1 MCQPVAS
8 NLTWK
13 QEPNRNIAKLQS
25 LDERFVMPV
34 DAEWPNRGISELVL
48 DGKRFDT
55 CKFLQLHFPGKT
67 ASAPEP
73 VAEAYIRGD
82 DFVVTY
88 TQPPERTIRPQV
100 YWRSLQFGDSTFG
113 VQVIL
118 STQTDQLASEPE
130 SSVVSVFRQADVF
143 SVNAENLQPIERS
156 NAAQRDPDFCT
167 FLIRPHS
174 IPEWSFVQIISPTD
188 LSDSFVRN
196 TADGNLEIGFHLFRH
211 ELEKGVIRRGQVC
224 GVFLPRHNDQQS
236 ATEIYEQLRDWRP
249 PLTT

>member
-1 MCQPVAS
+1 M
-8 NLTWK
+8 TWK

-25 LDERFVMPV
+25 LDERFVIPV
-34 DAEWPNRGISELVL
+34 DAEWPNRGISPLVL
-48 DGKRFDT
+48 NGQRFDT
-55 CKFLQLHFPGKT
+55 CKILQLHFPGKA

-100 YWRSLQFGDSTFG
+100 YWRSLQFGDLTFG

-130 SSVVSVFRQADVF
+130 SSVVSVFDEADVF
-143 SVNAENLQPIERS
+143 SVNAETLLPIERS
-156 NAAQRDPDFCT
+156 NVAQRDPDLYA

-174 IPEWSFVQIISPTD
+174 TPEWSFVQIISPTD
-188 LSDSFVRN
+188 LSDSFVRI
-196 TADGNLEIGFHLFRH
+196 TAEGKLETGFHLFRH
-211 ELEKGVIRRGQVC
+211 DLEKGVIRRGQVC
-224 GVFLPRHNDQQS
+224 GVFLPRQNDQQS
-236 ATEIYEQLRDWRP
+236 ATEICQQFSDWQP